1 MEKCLSTENSKV
13 LIVGAGPV
21 GLAAA
26 LEFANFG
33 IETLLVEELSEVSKG
48 SKAICWSQRS
58 LEIFNRAGVANLMA
72 VSYTHLTLPTKRI
85 V

>member
-1 MEKCLSTENSKV
+1 MKKCLSTENSKI

-33 IETLLVEELSEVSKG
+33 IETLVVEELPEISKG

-58 LEIFNRAGVANLMA
+58 LEIFNRAGA
-72 VSYTHLTLPTKRI
+72 VSYTHLTLPTKA
-85 V
+85 